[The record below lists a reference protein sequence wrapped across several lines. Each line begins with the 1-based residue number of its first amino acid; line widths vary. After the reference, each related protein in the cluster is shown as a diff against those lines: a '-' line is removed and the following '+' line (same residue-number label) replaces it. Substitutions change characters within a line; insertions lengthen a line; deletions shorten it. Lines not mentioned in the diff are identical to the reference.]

1 MSEEIT
7 FSNQD
12 IKFAGTLY
20 KAETTRPSPAV
31 VAVHP
36 ASGAKRADPFYEHLR
51 TELPQQGIAVLLF
64 DRRGSGG
71 SGGDFDTA
79 DFEDLAGDVVCAAE
93 YLQTRAEIDG
103 SRIGL
108 HGTSQGGWIAPIAA
122 ARKPDIAA
130 VVAVSGSGVSP
141 ADQMDYGVTFHLE
154 KAGYAPEDVRQAIRL
169 RRLVNDYF
177 RGDGSYAEVA
187 AELKRFEGES
197 WFQGSYLYSGEELP
211 ADIRGDKW
219 HYEMDY
225 EPLSVWL
232 NVRQPTLFLFAETD
246 EWVPVEESMRRYR
259 EATTHLD
266 DVRFEQIPGTDHLMY
281 DSSGEISQRYLDV
294 LVDWLL
300 PRLGPGPAE

>member
-1 MSEEIT
+1 MSEDIT

-20 KAETTRPSPAV
+20 KAETPRPSPAV
-31 VAVHP
+31 VVVHP
-36 ASGAKRADPFYEHLR
+36 ASGGQRTDPFYAHLK
-51 TELPQQGIAVLLF
+51 TELPKQGITVLVF

-79 DFEDLAGDVVCAAE
+79 DFEDLAGDVICAVE
-93 YLQTRAEIDG
+93 YLQARADIDG

-130 VVAVSGSGVSP
+130 VVAVSASGVSP

-154 KAGYAPEDVRQAIRL
+154 KAGYAPAEVREAIRL
-169 RRLVNDYF
+169 RRLVNEYF
-177 RGDGSYAEVA
+177 RGRGSHTEVA
-187 AELKRFEGES
+187 AELERFEREP
-197 WFQGSYLYSGEELP
+197 WFQAAYLFPGDNLP

-225 EPLSVWL
+225 EPLPIWRE
-232 NVRQPTLFLFAETD
+232 VRQPTLFIFAEVD
-246 EWVPVEESMRRYR
+246 EWVPIEASMARYR
-259 EATTHLD
+259 EATAHLR
-266 DVRFEQIPGTDHLMY
+266 DVRFEQIPGTNHLMY
-281 DSSGEISQRYLDV
+281 DGSGKISGHYLGV
-294 LVDWLL
+294 LINWLL
-300 PRLGPGPAE
+300 PRLGPGATA